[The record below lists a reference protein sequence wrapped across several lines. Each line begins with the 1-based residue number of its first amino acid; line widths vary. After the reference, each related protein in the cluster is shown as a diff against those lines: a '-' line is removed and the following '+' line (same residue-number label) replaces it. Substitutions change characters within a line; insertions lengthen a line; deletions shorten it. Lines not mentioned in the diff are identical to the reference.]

1 MVEQRTWCYNLLM
14 GLTLRDARLSRT
26 LRLTGRPWLRTSSGE
41 LAFMSASTFPEHVY
55 VAYWLYQVD
64 PAFARLDETAR
75 RAAKA
80 EFLAVLEDRPASV
93 TLRGTYSL
101 VGLREDAD
109 LLLWVYG
116 PDLDD
121 VQRLAVALR
130 QSGLGRWLQQRQTY
144 IGVVTPARYDPGHQP
159 AFMYGAKPKTYL
171 SVYPFVKTAEWYLL
185 PFEKRRDLM
194 AEHGLVGRRYA
205 VARDRL
211 LAGSGASAGVA
222 SGSRHGTAARGERG
236 GDAREAEEGGGVLSN
251 TVDSFGLGD
260 YEFILAN
267 ESDDPAELCR
277 MMESLRKVQVRAYT
291 KLDTPIFLGRL
302 RAPADT
308 LEDL

>member
-1 MVEQRTWCYNLLM
+1 MSV
-14 GLTLRDARLSRT
+14 SP
-26 LRLTGRPWLRTSSGE
+26 RPD
-41 LAFMSASTFPEHVY
+41 HVF
-55 VAYWLYQVD
+55 VAYWLYQLD
-64 PAFARLDETAR
+64 PAFVRLDEAER
-75 RAAKA
+75 RAVKA
-80 EFLAVLEDRPASV
+80 EFLAALESRPAGV

-121 VQRLAVALR
+121 VRQLAVALR
-130 QSGLGRWLQQRQTY
+130 QSGLGRWLRPRQTY

-159 AFMYGAKPKTYL
+159 AFMFGAEPKHYL
-171 SVYPFVKTAEWYLL
+171 SVYPFVKTTEWYLL
-185 PFEKRRDLM
+185 PYEKRRELM
-194 AEHGLVGRRYA
+194 AEHGRVGRHYA
-205 VARDRL
+205 VARERL
-211 LAGSGASAGVA
+211 LAPAGPARESRDRAGSSGGAQAAESGAA
-222 SGSRHGTAARGERG
+222 E
-236 GDAREAEEGGGVLSN
+236 EEGGGVLSN
-251 TVDSFGLGD
+251 TVDAFGLGD

-302 RAPADT
+302 REPAEA
-308 LEDL
+308 LEEL